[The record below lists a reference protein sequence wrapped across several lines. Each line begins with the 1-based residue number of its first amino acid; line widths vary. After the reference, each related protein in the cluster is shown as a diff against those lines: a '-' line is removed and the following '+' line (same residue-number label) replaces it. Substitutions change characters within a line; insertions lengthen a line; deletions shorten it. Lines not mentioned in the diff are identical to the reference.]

1 MLKLNSLI
9 IELKNNERINS
20 TKRELDVAIATPIT
34 PSLGAPNHPKIKTAF
49 NEMFKRIAVI
59 VINVT
64 VFTRSMLLIID

>member
-1 MLKLNSLI
+1 MLKFNSLI

-20 TKRELDVAIATPIT
+20 TKREIDVAIATPIT
-34 PSLGAPNHPKIKTAF
+34 PSLGAPNNPKIKTAF